1 MQVMRHGLRIAA
13 RVASHLRRS
22 CERAS
27 SGSGPQPTPACQ
39 PPRRQSM
46 PPPPPFFCCRLRF
59 LQANLDRS
67 KGERQCP
74 SPCTPTLPRRRR
86 GLALPALRRLVLAAA
101 SGTPTALS
109 AQTVEAAGAGSD
121 HPIDGLRQKSL
132 LVLLSALS
140 AELLRRDPRPPAS
153 VVLWSR

>member
-1 MQVMRHGLRIAA
+1 MPFALHSDAAAQAA
-13 RVASHLRRS
+13 RPGAAGPAAP
-22 CERAS
+22 RA
-27 SGSGPQPTPACQ
+27 
-39 PPRRQSM
+39 
-46 PPPPPFFCCRLRF
+46 
-59 LQANLDRS
+59 
-67 KGERQCP
+67 
-74 SPCTPTLPRRRR
+74 RRR
-86 GLALPALRRLVLAAA
+86 A

>member
-1 MQVMRHGLRIAA
+1 MGCGSPHGSPLTSAALAKERLPGRARSRRRRASRRGGSRCRRRRRHFFAVGFA
-13 RVASHLRRS
+13 S
-22 CERAS
+22 CEK
-27 SGSGPQPTPACQ
+27 
-39 PPRRQSM
+39 
-46 PPPPPFFCCRLRF
+46 
-59 LQANLDRS
+59 ANLDRS

-140 AELLRRDPRPPAS
+140 AELLRRDPRPAS